1 MSKNIKKMKEEV
13 LELLKNTKF
22 PKCYSRK
29 NIENGIEAFV
39 LGDVNYRG
47 QAFLDYKT
55 RGPSKYNK
63 KFPVL
68 FRAIKKLMKMYDADF
83 KFTTIQV
90 NKNVLSPPHVD
101 KNNVGPSYII
111 GLGDYTEGKLVIEGK
126 EYNIKNRFKK
136 FDGTLG
142 HWVTP
147 FEGTRYSLV
156 FFTHT
161 FKPPSATLKNIEIT
175 KDGVYKKGELIKKYL
190 FPK

>member
-1 MSKNIKKMKEEV
+1 MNKDKYTLKKMKNEV
-13 LELLKNTKF
+13 LKLLQDTKF

-29 NIENGIEAFV
+29 NIDKGIDAFV

-63 KFPVL
+63 KFPEL
-68 FRAIKKLMKMYDADF
+68 FKAIKKMMNMYDPDF
-83 KFTTIQV
+83 KFTTIQL

-111 GLGDYTEGKLVIEGK
+111 GLGDYEGGKLVIEGK

-136 FDGTLG
+136 FDGTRG

-147 FEGTRYSLV
+147 FEGVRYTLV

-161 FKPPSATLKNIEIT
+161 FKPPSATLKNIEI
-175 KDGVYKKGELIKKYL
+175 KKSGVFKEGKLVKKY
-190 FPK
+190 

>member
-13 LELLKNTKF
+13 LELLENTKF

-29 NIENGIEAFV
+29 NIEKGIEAFV

-68 FRAIKKLMKMYDADF
+68 FKSIKKMMKAYDPDF
-83 KFTTIQV
+83 NFTTIQV

-111 GLGDYTEGKLVIEGK
+111 ALGEYNGGKLVIEGK

-136 FDGTLG
+136 FDGTFG

-147 FEGTRYSLV
+147 FDGTRYSLV

-175 KDGVYKKGELIKKYL
+175 KDGLYKKGELIKKY
-190 FPK
+190 